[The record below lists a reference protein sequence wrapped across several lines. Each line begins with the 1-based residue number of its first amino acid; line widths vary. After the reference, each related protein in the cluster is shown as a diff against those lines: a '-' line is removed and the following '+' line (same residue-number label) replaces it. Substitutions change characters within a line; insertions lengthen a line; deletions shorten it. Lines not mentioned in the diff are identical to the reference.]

1 MFVARCPRC
10 ATELDVDDA
19 DRGHRVACPAC
30 RTTFR
35 AEPEPPPRREPEPEP
50 EPERKP
56 ATAAARRASAIRK
69 WNDDS
74 DYMNDTAVPP
84 RHWLDREDDH
94 GPDPLRVVRR
104 MLAWPANGLIWTGWL
119 GFLILIVG
127 GVLTTISGYFEMNSP
142 YSRGLEPILR
152 LAAGAVATTL
162 GSMYFVVIAS
172 GGGQMK
178 TVRKRGQALTTAI
191 MAIGTLFICGLP
203 CAGTWLGSSEPVRV
217 VISALTTIIVLPSAG
232 FGLWALIILNQP
244 AVVEAFERRKAK
256 KKPA

>member
-10 ATELDVDDA
+10 ATELDVDDG

-35 AEPEPPPRREPEPEP
+35 AEPEPPRPEPELAP
-50 EPERKP
+50 KP
-56 ATAAARRASAIRK
+56 TVSAARRVPAVRK

-74 DYMNDTAVPP
+74 DYVNDTAVPP
-84 RHWLDREDDH
+84 RHWLDREDDR
-94 GPDPLRVVRR
+94 GPDPLRIIRR
-104 MLAWPANGLIWTGWL
+104 ELAWPANGLIWTGWV

-142 YSRGLEPILR
+142 YARGLEPIIR
-152 LAAGAVATTL
+152 LAAGAVAATL

-191 MAIGTLFICGLP
+191 LSICTLFTCGLP
-203 CAGTWLGSSEPVRV
+203 CVGVWMGGSGPASRV
-217 VISALTTIIVLPSAG
+217 IAVLALVIVAPAVG
-232 FGLWALIILNQP
+232 FGLWALTVLNRP
-244 AVVEAFERRKAK
+244 AVVEAFQRRKTK